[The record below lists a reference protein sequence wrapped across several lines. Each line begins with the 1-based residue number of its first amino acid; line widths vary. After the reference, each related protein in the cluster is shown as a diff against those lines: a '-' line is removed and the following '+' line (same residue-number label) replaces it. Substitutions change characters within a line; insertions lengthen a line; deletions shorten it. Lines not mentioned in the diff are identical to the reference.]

1 MLEVVEC
8 LKMVWKMFQEFLVWN
23 WLWWR
28 SEDKLENVFVSEEKE
43 ENINVRI
50 VRGGSKKKMS
60 KVFSVMIEDDIV
72 LEKVVFLVQF
82 CCWNCVL
89 RLRLVGVMGGVRVGL
104 VLIDVVGDNMLV
116 IMIRVLVE
124 WERVVMMKLSKLRLV
139 GIVCSYKMVLLKFY

>member
-1 MLEVVEC
+1 M
-8 LKMVWKMFQEFLVWN
+8 VWN

-72 LEKVVFLVQF
+72 LEKVVFLV
-82 CCWNCVL
+82 
-89 RLRLVGVMGGVRVGL
+89 
-104 VLIDVVGDNMLV
+104 
-116 IMIRVLVE
+116 
-124 WERVVMMKLSKLRLV
+124 
-139 GIVCSYKMVLLKFY
+139 